1 MSTGIAQ
8 IHRKPDLPKPSVSTI
23 MNVNLKGCDRMKL
36 IIVRHADPDYS
47 IDSLTPRGWVEAD
60 CLADRLRKLHV
71 NAFYCSPLGRA
82 RDTAAVTLKAMDRE
96 AEILPWLQEF
106 PAKIHKSNREGLS
119 VTWDWLPADWT
130 DEPVYYQMD
139 AWAHT
144 DTMVQ
149 ANTAETYAHVI
160 EELDALLARHGYERE
175 KNLYRAVRPNKDTIV
190 LFCHFGLECV
200 LLSHLL
206 NIPPMLLWHGT
217 AAAPSSVTIVNTEER
232 REGIAYF
239 RMSTF
244 GDTSHLYAAGKEP
257 SFSARFCETYA
268 DFDPKRDR

>member
-1 MSTGIAQ
+1 
-8 IHRKPDLPKPSVSTI
+8 
-23 MNVNLKGCDRMKL
+23 MKL

-47 IDSLTPRGWVEAD
+47 IDSLTSRGWVEAD
-60 CLADRLRKLHV
+60 CLADRLRKLDV

-106 PAKIHKSNREGLS
+106 PAKIHKSNWEGLS

-139 AWAHT
+139 AWAQT

-160 EELDALLARHGYERE
+160 KELDALLARHGYERE

-206 NIPPMLLWHGT
+206 KAISCLVIVAGRHVALSIERHHTFSISFHLRIFSPGRFQLNHI
-217 AAAPSSVTIVNTEER
+217 VTLIHL
-232 REGIAYF
+232 GQHLPF
-239 RMSTF
+239 
-244 GDTSHLYAAGKEP
+244 SHK
-257 SFSARFCETYA
+257 
-268 DFDPKRDR
+268 